1 MLFESII
8 LPSITIKIGGKVKK
22 AIDAYRQKKVPMR
35 VMLTDYLAVKSKA
48 DLLAEAE
55 NPWAYNYKG
64 IEGHEVESG
73 VSHEE
78 TLFRFSAM
86 EIKNQEPSDVIEA
99 AFYANKKRNDSA
111 FELGYLLP
119 LFMKT
124 IKETDRILIVN
135 PSPRMVS
142 TIEESGHKGDRCY
155 AVTDETVAKLYNIQF
170 KDAHFC
176 TYNSL
181 HGVENVD
188 AVLITN
194 RDQKKGPDSIMRCLS
209 CCKDN
214 AIVIGLIPCVWFDNS
229 SSGACSIIRANDFS
243 IKQLLVVD
251 PKATASTP
259 RKKMIMV
266 MERGKDD
273 AVIIAFKSSYDERT
287 RAFSVAEEPIEI
299 NADLYLRSNKTII
312 ACLKSIHEHEEK
324 AAKYSRAEEYR
335 FSDEISLFYNL
346 YSERKNRYAGV
357 AYYREIKDA
366 NLKTWGKKCSPDIE
380 KGLRSN
386 TKEGVISSLENLV
399 YYDSLYPII
408 RADIKKKYIE
418 TSQFISLKGL
428 WFYCWNYIS
437 EAKSYDHEHLAHLF
451 SITEISRL
459 LPQVQTGKEML
470 YSVAVALGV
479 DVDDI
484 PYRTIMQIDLILK
497 TAAEH
502 KILAYDPLDSL
513 VADYTRRA
521 SERQQD
527 VRNALVKK
535 HFSSIEENRIF
546 YAIVKPK
553 RIDGKREFSCTWDS
567 LLLAA
572 AIRLF
577 TGMALRET
585 AALKW
590 GDFVQIGGTDDY
602 QFKIRKYVDAKGRI
616 YHHSE
621 KGNWNRFRIVP
632 SAKVLSLLLNKRK
645 SFLLKNGV
653 DKEYLE
659 DCPIIITGDDL
670 EKMREG
676 KVIKHCKP
684 EKISAVCNEMIQKA
698 GIPEN
703 EVVLPDD
710 RNDMVTDFNRYH
722 GDIFLSNFRH
732 KANHEAFLTM
742 GEINYIIGISAPDTY
757 SSHYADYSNDFQQ
770 IGIIQKLCRWECCYE
785 HGATVN
791 KQSKPSC
798 GTLKGSGEIEIGPF
812 KEGVATVDLLI
823 EVPENTDVKVTAY
836 SVHGIDAV
844 KTEY

>member
-1 MLFESII
+1 MLFESKI
-8 LPSITIKIGGKVKK
+8 LPSVTIKIGGKVKK

-64 IEGHEVESG
+64 LEGHEVESG

-86 EIKNQEPSDVIEA
+86 EIKNQEPSDVIES
-99 AFYANKKRNDSA
+99 AFYANKKRNDSS

-119 LFMKT
+119 LFKKI
-124 IKETDRILIVN
+124 IKDTDKILVVN
-135 PSPRMVS
+135 PSPRMVC
-142 TIEESGHKGDRCY
+142 TIEGSGHRGDRYY
-155 AVTDETVAKLYNIQF
+155 AVTDETVAKLYSIQF

-176 TYNSL
+176 TYNSM
-181 HGVENVD
+181 HGVESVD
-188 AVLITN
+188 AILITN
-194 RDQKKGPDSIMRCLS
+194 RDQKKGSDHLLRCLS
-209 CCKDN
+209 CCKEN
-214 AIVIGLIPCVWFDNS
+214 AIVIGLIPCAWLDNS
-229 SSGACSIIRANDFS
+229 SSGACSIIRANEFS

-251 PKATASTP
+251 SKATASTP
-259 RKKMIMV
+259 RKKMIVV

-273 AVIIAFKSSYDERT
+273 AVINAFKSTFDERT
-287 RAFSVAEEPIEI
+287 REFSVAEEPIEI

-312 ACLKSIHEHEEK
+312 ACLKSVHEHEEK

-335 FSDEISLFYNL
+335 FSDEISLFYKL
-346 YSERKNRYAGV
+346 YSKRKNRYAGV

-366 NLKTWGKKCSPDIE
+366 NLKTWGRKCSPDIE

-386 TKEGVISSLENLV
+386 TKEGVIGALENLV
-399 YYDSLYPII
+399 YYDSLYPIM
-408 RADIKKKYIE
+408 RADIKKNYIE
-418 TSQFISLKGL
+418 AGRFISLKGL

-437 EAKSYDHEHLAHLF
+437 EAKSYDHEYLAHLF
-451 SITEISRL
+451 TNAEISRL

-470 YSVAVALGV
+470 DCVADVLGV
-479 DVDDI
+479 DIDDI
-484 PYRTIMQIDLILK
+484 PYKTIMQIDLILK
-497 TAAEH
+497 TAAER

-521 SERQQD
+521 SGRQQEI
-527 VRNALVKK
+527 RNALVKK
-535 HFSSIEENRIF
+535 HFSAIEESRIF

-553 RIDGKREFSCTWDS
+553 RVDGKREFSCTWNC

-590 GDFVQIGGTDDY
+590 GDFVQIGGTDYY

-616 YHHSE
+616 THHSE
-621 KGNWNRFRIVP
+621 KGNWNRFRVIP
-632 SAKVLSLLLNKRK
+632 SANVLSLLLNERRR
-645 SFLLKNGV
+645 FLLENGV

-659 DCPIIITGDDL
+659 DCPIIISDDAVD
-670 EKMREG
+670 KMRKG
-676 KVIKHCKP
+676 KVINHCKP

-703 EVVLPDD
+703 VVVLPDD

-742 GEINYIIGISAPDTY
+742 GEINYIIGINAPDTF
-757 SSHYADYSNDFQQ
+757 SRHYVDYSNDFQQ
-770 IGIIQKLCRWECCYE
+770 VGMIQKLCRWERCYE
-785 HGATVN
+785 QGVTGN
-791 KQSKPSC
+791 KLSKPNC
-798 GTLKGSGEIEIGPF
+798 GTVKGSGEIEIGPF
-812 KEGVATVDLLI
+812 KDGNAAVDLLI
-823 EVPENTDVKVTAY
+823 EVPENTDAKVTAY
-836 SVHGIDAV
+836 SAHGIDVV